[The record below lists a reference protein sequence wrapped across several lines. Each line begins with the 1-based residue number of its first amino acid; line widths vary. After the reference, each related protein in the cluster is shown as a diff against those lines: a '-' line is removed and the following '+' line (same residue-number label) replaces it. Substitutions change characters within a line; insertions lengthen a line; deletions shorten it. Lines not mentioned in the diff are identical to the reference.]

1 MRASL
6 GRRLPIL
13 HFRTQK
19 LTSICSALMHYCCRA
34 SWILVFVL
42 SLAVSSVRL
51 DDDLSITSTSTTY
64 STCVAVNDPIE
75 DISSSCLL
83 IYLSI

>member
-1 MRASL
+1 M
-6 GRRLPIL
+6 
-13 HFRTQK
+13 F
-19 LTSICSALMHYCCRA
+19 LTSVCIMQCIIVVGIAGSF
-34 SWILVFVL
+34 VFVI
-42 SLAVSSVRL
+42 SLEVSSARL
-51 DDDLSITSTSTTY
+51 DVDLPITSTSTTY